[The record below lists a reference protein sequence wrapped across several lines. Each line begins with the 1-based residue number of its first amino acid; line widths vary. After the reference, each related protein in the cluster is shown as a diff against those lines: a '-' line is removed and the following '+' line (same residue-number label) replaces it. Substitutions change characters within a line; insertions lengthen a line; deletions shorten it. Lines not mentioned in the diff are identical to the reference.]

1 MNLEEVRVLI
11 ADGDNSLSGRM
22 GAYLRES
29 GFKTKVISNSY
40 LLQKTL
46 LEWRPHFL
54 FIDLL
59 FPGSYAQDT
68 LKFLKERGLLG
79 ENGIHVVVM
88 SKHNAELNV
97 RNCLEAGA
105 DDFIVKP
112 LQMIDVLQRL
122 ALLSQAKKYNFK
134 SITKQNDQQ
143 VKNYFEMIS
152 LLVAAAN
159 QPKDVSPLRFELT
172 RMVSLALKAVRTSV
186 IATNDKR
193 NKIQVIRSSDD
204 ETLTAL
210 NLDLAKYPE
219 VQYVLRT
226 EKALF
231 IESLEKDQ
239 TMSFVKHEVKSIQF
253 DSMMVLPLKRGSQLM
268 GCISIRMPK
277 DCKKLSFYDIKIAE
291 IAAQLIAIT
300 WKFEKPQE
308 LKKVA

>member
-1 MNLEEVRVLI
+1 MVLNEVRVLI
-11 ADGDNSLSGRM
+11 ADGDNSLSSRM
-22 GAYLRES
+22 SGYLRES
-29 GFKTKVISNSY
+29 GFKPKVISNSY

-59 FPGSYAQDT
+59 FPGCYAQEA
-68 LKFLKERGLLG
+68 LKFLQERGLLG
-79 ENGIHVVVM
+79 EGGVHVIVM

-105 DDFIVKP
+105 EDFIVKP

-122 ALLSQAKKYNFK
+122 ALLSQAKRYNFK
-134 SITKQNDQQ
+134 NMVNTSEQQ
-143 VKNYFEMIS
+143 VKNYFQMIS
-152 LLVAAAN
+152 LLVEALN
-159 QPKDVSPLRFELT
+159 QNKSVSPLRFELIQ
-172 RMVSLALKAVRTSV
+172 MISLALKAVRTSI
-186 IATNDKR
+186 IATNPQR

-204 ETLTAL
+204 ESVTAI

-239 TMSFVKHEVKSIQF
+239 TMSFVKHEVKTINF
-253 DSMMVLPLKRGSQLM
+253 DSMMVLPLRRGQSLK
-268 GCISIRMPK
+268 GCLSVRMPK
-277 DCKKLSFYDIKIAE
+277 DCKKLSFYDIKLAE
-291 IAAQLIAIT
+291 IAAQLIAMT
-300 WKFEKPQE
+300 WKLQDLEE
-308 LKKVA
+308 DLKVA